1 MNLNILRARR
11 ARKSS
16 SLIWNKIAYVFVHL
30 RVVEH
35 GDELLHEG
43 LVCDLL
49 VEGCAAS
56 VHKDVD
62 QAQRKEKHAQLSH
75 LQSLQNIVSNYLSTT
90 KNCNSVL
97 RLCLHN
103 DNHFFCSAASGLTF
117 GRGR

>member
-16 SLIWNKIAYVFVHL
+16 NLIWIKIAYVFVHL

-62 QAQRKEKHAQLSH
+62 QTQREEKHAQLCY

-90 KNCNSVL
+90 KNCHSVL
-97 RLCLHN
+97 RLCLQNN
-103 DNHFFCSAASGLTF
+103 DQIFCTAASRLTF